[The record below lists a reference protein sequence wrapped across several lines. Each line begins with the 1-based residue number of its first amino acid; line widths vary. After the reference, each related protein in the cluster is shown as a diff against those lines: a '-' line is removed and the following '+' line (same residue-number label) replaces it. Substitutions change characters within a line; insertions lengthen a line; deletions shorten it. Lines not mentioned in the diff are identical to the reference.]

1 MRWLDEALKDLGTKE
16 QPGPGSNPDVVTYYA
31 ESGNPGVKDDG
42 VAWCAAFVGAMLSR
56 AGLQGT
62 RSLAARSYL
71 NYGSKLPTSN
81 IPRGAILVFRR
92 GNSSWQGHV
101 AFCVRD
107 LGSRVEV
114 IGGNQNN
121 AVTFATYPK
130 SAILPGGVRW
140 PETALNSRTLQS
152 GGLSFAS
159 LGASEIT
166 ETLETTQSLAA
177 EWAPYLRV
185 AQYVLLAVALIAAGY
200 AAYRFIRKRIRPV
213 ELPEIEDGPAIDGDV
228 IWTASGGKLGSSKT
242 RRYMRR
248 PNKRKRRK
256 VK

>member
-1 MRWLDEALKDLGTKE
+1 MGNGGHRGRALGCAVGGRAMSDPAWLQEALKDLGTKE
-16 QPGPGSNPDVVTYYA
+16 QPGPGNNPDVVRYYA
-31 ESGNPGVKDDG
+31 ESGNPGVKDDS
-42 VAWCAAFVGAMLSR
+42 VAWCAAFTGSMLAR

-71 NYGSKLPTSN
+71 NYGRKLPTTN
-81 IPRGAILVFRR
+81 IPRGAIVVFRR
-92 GNSSWQGHV
+92 GSSSWQGHV
-101 AFCVRD
+101 AFCLRD
-107 LGSRVEV
+107 LGSRIEV
-114 IGGNQNN
+114 IGGNQSD
-121 AVTFATYPK
+121 AVTITTYPK
-130 SAILPGGVRW
+130 SALLGARW

-200 AAYRFIRKRIRPV
+200 AAYRFIHKRIRPV
-213 ELPEIEDGPAIDGDV
+213 ELPEIEDGPAI
-228 IWTASGGKLGSSKT
+228 A
-242 RRYMRR
+242 
-248 PNKRKRRK
+248 PPKRKRRK